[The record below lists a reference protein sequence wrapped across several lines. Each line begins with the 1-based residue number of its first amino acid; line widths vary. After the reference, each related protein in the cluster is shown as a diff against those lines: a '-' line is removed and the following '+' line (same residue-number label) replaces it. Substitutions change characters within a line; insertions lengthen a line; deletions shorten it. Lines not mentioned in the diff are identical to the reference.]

1 MDVIDEIVEN
11 DNIDKSL
18 LQQSPEAIDE
28 LDNPIVPE
36 VPKTISGQQLFV
48 YVPNA
53 SNDNLG
59 LVEGSYKQRMLLTT
73 DKKVLVDIVDGTIQN
88 IYIKQNYTEEI
99 TWLKLND
106 YFKLLQDL
114 INNITS
120 GTTVVDKANKD
131 SEGNV
136 ITDTYVSIK
145 PQVFTDE
152 QQAQARANIGAGA
165 AVATI
170 VKINNQFAPIVE
182 FTSDPQTQITANTDD
197 IATNTN
203 SINDIKSK
211 IPNQASADNQLADKN
226 FVNSSINNIAAFYI
240 TKDAQRNAF
249 ETHAQLFSAT
259 VFYSAGEVRVPTKN
273 DYCIVRTDE
282 TQNNA
287 TTRYIYDVNGWAF
300 QYIVNET
307 ALTAEQFAA
316 INSGITSSLVD
327 KLNGIE
333 TGAQVN
339 TVTSVN
345 GQTGDVKLKLDPVN
359 DVILEVP
366 TSAVQGVLT
375 EEQLATL
382 QANNNN
388 KILLHG
394 ECYRYSDTPA
404 GMGLIIYTHN
414 GQDGA
419 NHFGEKSISITI
431 ATRGW
436 VLTVNKDTGM
446 KLWRYTD

>member
-11 DNIDKSL
+11 DNIDESL
-18 LQQSPEAIDE
+18 LQQSPEAVDEIDK
-28 LDNPIVPE
+28 PIVPE
-36 VPKTISGQQLFV
+36 VPKTIAGQQLFV
-48 YVPNA
+48 YLPNS

-88 IYIKQNYTEEI
+88 IYIKQNYAQEI

-106 YFKLLQDL
+106 YFKLIQDL

-120 GTTVVDKANKD
+120 GITTVDKANKD

-145 PQVFTDE
+145 PQVFTEE
-152 QQAQARANIGAGA
+152 QKAQARINIGAGSNIS
-165 AVATI
+165 TM
-170 VKINNQFAPIVE
+170 VKINDNFVPILK
-182 FTSDPQTQITANTDD
+182 FTSDPQTQITTNTDD

-203 SINDIKSK
+203 SITALEEVIENHVKDFESLFSSVTTINENVTKLQQNVQSNTEDITQNTADIASNTTEINGLKTSLSTTNSNVTQNANNIATNASDIDDIEAK
-211 IPNQASADNQLADKN
+211 IPTQASSTNQLADKN

-249 ETHAQLFSAT
+249 ETHEQLFSAT
-259 VFYSAGEVRVPTKN
+259 VFYSGGEIRVPTKN

-307 ALTAEQFAA
+307 PLTSEQLAA
-316 INSGITSSLVD
+316 INSGITDALVQQIGS
-327 KLNGIE
+327 N
-333 TGAQVN
+333 
-339 TVTSVN
+339 
-345 GQTGDVKLKLDPVN
+345 
-359 DVILEVP
+359 
-366 TSAVQGVLT
+366 TSARHMHTNKSLLDTYSQT
-375 EEQLATL
+375 EANLSDDVAKKALA
-382 QANNNN
+382 Q
-388 KILLHG
+388 
-394 ECYRYSDTPA
+394 
-404 GMGLIIYTHN
+404 
-414 GQDGA
+414 Q
-419 NHFGEKSISITI
+419 
-431 ATRGW
+431 
-436 VLTVNKDTGM
+436 
-446 KLWRYTD
+446 